1 MALPLGLPAID
12 DLLAGG
18 LALRALHEIAPAAS
32 AHLGAA
38 FGFALAIAAQAV
50 RHCSPD
56 GANQPARS
64 AAGWHNPGA
73 AFPDARIPDCA
84 IARHG
89 RAIAPSGLPQ
99 ARHALWIETDYVAL
113 EGGNPYGTG
122 LDSFGLP
129 MDRLLILR
137 VARPI
142 DALWGFEEAL
152 KSAALA
158 AVITELPESGA
169 AADLTATRRL
179 SLAARADNGLGL
191 LLRHRKSPGSTTAMT
206 RWEVG
211 AAPSEPDRFGG
222 FGRTAFDLSLT
233 RNRRGRCGRFIVHW
247 DHERGSFIPQ
257 ALSLGLAETA
267 CDRPD
272 RPEALAH
279 AG

>member
-1 MALPLGLPAID
+1 MASIAPLGPLRQALASIEPHSGFPLGAEEAALPLGLPAVD
-12 DLLAGG
+12 ALLAGG
-18 LALRALHEIAPAAS
+18 LALKALHEVAPAAP

-50 RHCSPD
+50 RHA
-56 GANQPARS
+56 GK
-64 AAGWHNPGA
+64 AAKA
-73 AFPDARIPDCA
+73 A
-84 IARHG
+84 
-89 RAIAPSGLPQ
+89 
-99 ARHALWIETDYVAL
+99 HALWIETDYAAL
-113 EGGNPYGTG
+113 EGGKPYGTG
-122 LDSFGLP
+122 IDSFGLP

-152 KSAALA
+152 KSSLA
-158 AVITELPESGA
+158 AIIAELPETGA

-179 SLAARADNGLGL
+179 SLAARAGNGLGL
-191 LLRHRKSPGSTTAMT
+191 LLRHRKSPGSITAMT
-206 RWEVG
+206 RWEVS

-257 ALSLGLAETA
+257 ALPLGLAETA

-272 RPEALAH
+272 RAEGFAR